1 MTTPLFYRPMLLLWI
16 LWLAIPTL
24 TAQQVPIVV
33 GRMSEVMWQGQLQGK
48 ISLDTLAD
56 KADLYGLGPL
66 AYLAGEI
73 IVLDGHAYRSV
84 VTSPTDMQV
93 TATWDLEA
101 PFFGYARIVDW
112 QEQALPMSVVNLSQL
127 ENFLDQWAK
136 DRSEPFFFKIKGWVD
151 EATIHVVNLPKGST
165 VSSPD
170 EAHRGL
176 TKYQI
181 RAAEVD
187 ILGFYSRRHKA
198 ILTHHDT
205 NMHLH
210 LITADRLQMGHL
222 DALQLR
228 TGTGRVY
235 LPGGKN

>member
-1 MTTPLFYRPMLLLWI
+1 MTTPRFYRPMLLLWT
-16 LWLAIPTL
+16 LWLAIPPL

-56 KADLYGLGPL
+56 KAHLYGLGPL

-73 IVLDGHAYRSV
+73 LVLDGRAYRSV

-101 PFFGYARIVDW
+101 PFFGYARIADW
-112 QEQALPMSVVNLSQL
+112 QEQELPKDVNSLIQL
-127 ENFLDQWAK
+127 ENYLDQWAK
-136 DRSEPFFFKIKGWVD
+136 NRSEPFFFKIKAWVD

-176 TKYQI
+176 TKYPI
-181 RAAEVD
+181 RAAAVD
-187 ILGFYSRRHKA
+187 ILGFYSRHHKA

-210 LITADRLQMGHL
+210 LITADRLKMGHL

-228 TGTGRVY
+228 AGTARVY